1 MFVRKLHK
9 SARAATQIAAIIA
22 VLVTSA
28 LWVGHSQATST
39 SDRRAESVS
48 SATNAVLAWNAI
60 MLRTVI
66 TNGQQSP
73 PASFVYGGYV
83 QAAVYNAV
91 VAIEGGYRAYQ
102 SSLPRDPSASTE
114 AAVATAAH
122 DVLAHYFPLQQAA
135 LDADYAASL
144 AAIED
149 GAAKSAGIQL
159 GAAAADELIALRTG
173 DGLNA
178 NIGFTMPAP
187 APGVWQLPAGVNPLV
202 PWMSR
207 LRPFM
212 MESPQQFRPGP
223 PPDLSSAE
231 WAEQFNETRIY
242 GHRDSQVRTAEQ
254 TTIARF
260 WSSVPLIQY
269 NGAYQ
274 QMALTRELSALETA
288 RLMAMGNMVAADAL
302 IGCFD
307 AKYRYLFW
315 RPAFAIPQ
323 GDNDSNPNT
332 SADPGFVPLL
342 GTPAHPEYP
351 SAHGCA
357 TSAQAEVFAKF
368 LGTQHIGVTIPST
381 VAGISARYYAN
392 ANDLTEEIIDARVWA
407 GIHWRGSDKTG
418 ADLGRKV
425 AHWALK
431 RYFLPT
437 N

>member
-1 MFVRKLHK
+1 MNKRDLSIKYMLAALLIAVLAVTIA
-9 SARAATQIAAIIA
+9 SPAAPARAAPAGPQ
-22 VLVTSA
+22 
-28 LWVGHSQATST
+28 
-39 SDRRAESVS
+39 SVI
-48 SATNAVLAWNAI
+48 AWNAI
-60 MLRTVI
+60 MIRTVI

-73 PASFVYGGYV
+73 PASSVYGAYA

-91 VAIEGGYRAYQ
+91 VAIEGGYEPYKSDLARN
-102 SSLPRDPSASTE
+102 PTASVD

-122 DVLAHYFPLQQAA
+122 DVLVHFFPAQQAA
-135 LDADYAASL
+135 LDSDYATSL
-144 AAIED
+144 AAISN
-149 GAAKSAGIQL
+149 GASKDAGIAL
-159 GAAAADELIALRTG
+159 GAAAADEIIALRSG

-187 APGVWQLPAGVNPLV
+187 APGVWQLPTGVNPLV
-202 PWMSR
+202 PWMSK
-207 LRPFM
+207 LEPFM
-212 MESPQQFRPGP
+212 LESPDQFRPGP
-223 PPDLSSAE
+223 PTDLSSAE
-231 WAEQFNETRIY
+231 WAEDYNETRVY
-242 GHRDSQVRTAEQ
+242 GHRDSTVRTSEQ

-260 WSSVPLIQY
+260 WSSVPLTQY
-269 NGAYQ
+269 NQAYQ
-274 QMALTRELSALETA
+274 QIATGRGLGALEAA

-307 AKYRYLFW
+307 AKYHYLFW

-323 GDNDSNPNT
+323 GDNDGNPDT
-332 SADPGFVPLL
+332 AGDPGFVPLL

-351 SAHGCA
+351 SAHGCV

-381 VAGISARYYAN
+381 VAGIGSRYYAN

-407 GIHWRGSDKTG
+407 GIHYRSSNETG

-425 AHWALK
+425 AHWTLK
-431 RYFLPT
+431 RYFLAD

>member
-1 MFVRKLHK
+1 MFFRKLHK
-9 SARAATQIAAIIA
+9 SAKAATQIAAILT

-28 LWVGHSQATST
+28 LWVGQSQATST
-39 SDRRAESVS
+39 SGRQAEAVS
-48 SATNAVLAWNAI
+48 SGTNAVIGWNTI

-73 PASFVYGGYV
+73 PASFVHGAYV

-91 VAIEGGYRAYQ
+91 VAIEGGYRAYE
-102 SSLPRDPSASTE
+102 SSLPRNPSASTE

-135 LDADYAASL
+135 LDADYVASL

-187 APGVWQLPAGVNPLV
+187 APGVWQLPPGVNPLV

-231 WAEQFNETRIY
+231 WAEQFNETRLY
-242 GHRDSQVRTAEQ
+242 GHRDSQARTAEQ
-254 TTIARF
+254 TTVARF

-274 QMALTRELSALETA
+274 QMASTRQLSALETA
-288 RLMAMGNMVAADAL
+288 RLMAMGNMVGADAL
-302 IGCFD
+302 VGCFD
-307 AKYRYLFW
+307 AKYLYLFW

-323 GDNDSNPNT
+323 GDNDGNPNT

-351 SAHGCA
+351 SAHGCV

-407 GIHWRGSDKTG
+407 GIHWRASDKIG

-425 AHWALK
+425 AHGTLK
-431 RYFLPT
+431 RYFLPAD
-437 N
+437 